1 MKMLLLIK
9 KSRMCT
15 LNRKKILYNFASIIK
30 SFRRETSISS
40 SRFIGKQ
47 TKKKQCKEIAL
58 AFEIVRFLPLVLNIA
73 EEPKWKTNKKRNWLT
88 PIQT

>member
-40 SRFIGKQ
+40 SSRFIGKQ

-58 AFEIVRFLPLVLNIA
+58 EFEKVRFLPLVLYIA
-73 EEPKWKTNKKRNWLT
+73 KEPK
-88 PIQT
+88 

>member
-1 MKMLLLIK
+1 M
-9 KSRMCT
+9 
-15 LNRKKILYNFASIIK
+15 NQKKILYNFASIIK
-30 SFRRETSISS
+30 SLRRETSISSS

-73 EEPKWKTNKKRNWLT
+73 EEPK
-88 PIQT
+88 